1 MQRRSIRRRREDSG
15 WDQRENE
22 DATKCFLRNGSFS
35 SQEKRVK
42 NIFMHQKRSSL
53 GTFSISWEVKSG
65 QHCHTNVWFLQ
76 TVPPSGSWKCERDS
90 SQQAL
95 QVSRGHASSAAPLN
109 QKTITNQTSLIYYKH
124 GSLHGDRFA
133 YKDEYEKFKLYLT
146 VLLLLLS
153 LACYIFPNYRWATPP
168 ASTGVS
174 MAITFWCSS
183 SLQIPGCHPQ
193 LPAGV
198 VLLHTNHQGEH
209 PHHQRLQVSQSKP
222 HNSSLR

>member
-1 MQRRSIRRRREDSG
+1 MEAFLPKKNGWKAHSCIKKGAVWTYLASCEKWNQITQTFDFTDCTSI
-15 WDQRENE
+15 
-22 DATKCFLRNGSFS
+22 
-35 SQEKRVK
+35 
-42 NIFMHQKRSSL
+42 
-53 GTFSISWEVKSG
+53 
-65 QHCHTNVWFLQ
+65 WFLEMW
-76 TVPPSGSWKCERDS
+76 TWLFS
-90 SQQAL
+90 
-95 QVSRGHASSAAPLN
+95 ASSPSKSRCRAAPVDQKTNTN
-109 QKTITNQTSLIYYKH
+109 QKSLIPYKP

-153 LACYIFPNYRWATPP
+153 LACYVFLNYRWATPP
-168 ASTGVS
+168 ASTGVC

-183 SLQIPGCHPQ
+183 SLQIPGCNPQ

-222 HNSSLR
+222 RNSSLH